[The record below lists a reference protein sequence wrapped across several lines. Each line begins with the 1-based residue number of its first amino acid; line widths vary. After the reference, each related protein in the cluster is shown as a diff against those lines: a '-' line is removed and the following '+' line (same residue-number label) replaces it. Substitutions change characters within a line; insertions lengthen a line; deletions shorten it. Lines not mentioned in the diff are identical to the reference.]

1 MVFYLSKINFREND
15 NFMFYKFI
23 RALVKGLVFILNG
36 RFNVVGK
43 ENLPDGPYI
52 IVAPHRTWWEPVFFA
67 LVIAPREATFMA
79 KQELFK
85 NPIIRFILN
94 HSHAFPVD
102 RKHPGP
108 SVIKT
113 PVKALKNKGQV
124 LIMFPSGTR
133 YSEELKGGASLI
145 AKLSKAPLVPFV
157 YQGPLKF
164 SGLLRHQQITIGI
177 GPEIDF
183 DFKAKLDDEQTKKV
197 NEDMEQGWKKI
208 DNEINPNF
216 VYIPTKKK

>member
-1 MVFYLSKINFREND
+1 
-15 NFMFYKFI
+15 MFYKFI
-23 RALVKGLVFILNG
+23 RVIAKGIVWLLNG
-36 RFNVVGK
+36 KYEINGK
-43 ENLPDGPYI
+43 ENLPDKPFI
-52 IVAPHRTWWEPVFFA
+52 IVAPHRTWWEPIFFA

-79 KQELFK
+79 KIELFK
-85 NPIIRFILN
+85 NPILRYILV
-94 HSHAFPVD
+94 HAHAFPVD

-113 PVKALKNKGQV
+113 PVKALKKKKQI

-133 YSEELKGGASLI
+133 YSDDLKGGASLI

-164 SGLLRHQQITIGI
+164 SGLLKHQKITIGI

-183 DFKAKLDDEQTKKV
+183 DFKAKLDEQQTKQV
-197 NEDMEQGWKKI
+197 NDDMEDSWNKIDKKI
-208 DNEINPNF
+208 NPDF
-216 VYIPTKKK
+216 KYVPPVKK

>member
-1 MVFYLSKINFREND
+1 
-15 NFMFYKFI
+15 MFYKFI
-23 RALVKGLVFILNG
+23 RVIARGIVWLLNG
-36 RFNVVGK
+36 KFEINGK
-43 ENLPDGPYI
+43 ENLPDKPFI
-52 IVAPHRTWWEPVFFA
+52 IVAPHRTWWEPIFFA

-79 KQELFK
+79 KIELFK
-85 NPIIRFILN
+85 NPILRYILL
-94 HSHAFPVD
+94 HAHAFPVD

-113 PVKALKNKGQV
+113 PVKALKKKKQI

-133 YSEELKGGASLI
+133 YSEDLKGGASLI

-164 SGLLRHQQITIGI
+164 SGLLKHQKITIGV

-183 DFKAKLDDEQTKKV
+183 DFKAKLDDKQTKQV
-197 NEDMEQGWKKI
+197 NDDMEDSWDAIDKK
-208 DNEINPNF
+208 INPNF
-216 VYIPTKKK
+216 KYIPPVKK

>member
-1 MVFYLSKINFREND
+1 
-15 NFMFYKFI
+15 MFYKFI
-23 RALVKGLVFILNG
+23 RVIAKGIVFLLNG
-36 RFNVVGK
+36 KFEIEGK
-43 ENLPDGPYI
+43 ENLPDKPFI
-52 IVAPHRTWWEPVFFA
+52 IVAPHRTWWEPIFFA

-79 KQELFK
+79 KIELFK
-85 NPIIRFILN
+85 NPILRYILV
-94 HSHAFPVD
+94 HAHAFPVD

-113 PVKALKNKGQV
+113 PVKALKKKGQI

-133 YSEELKGGASLI
+133 YSEDLKGGASLI

-164 SGLLRHQQITIGI
+164 SGLLKHQKITIGV

-183 DFKAKLDDEQTKKV
+183 DFKAKLDEEQTKQV
-197 NEDMEQGWKKI
+197 NDDMEIAWNAIDKKI
-208 DNEINPNF
+208 DPNF
-216 VYIPTKKK
+216 KYIPPVKNK